1 MQNQASPIPARRQ
14 LSQST
19 TGQAPKTSSLSS
31 GSPSPIRRA
40 PPSYES
46 IRQSPEKSG
55 KIQVRSINLPMIH
68 NTSFVYK
75 SVLYT
80 FDELINVSTIGWLYR
95 IRNKFWQCRIYC
107 IIGFLTRWIY
117 CFNCS
122 WLRWRLS
129 SVYGYVC

>member
-1 MQNQASPIPARRQ
+1 MSSIDKSYINNRNFKKISKMQNQASPIPARRQ

-55 KIQVRSINLPMIH
+55 KIQVPSISLPMIH
-68 NTSFVYK
+68 KNQKPFIFY
-75 SVLYT
+75 
-80 FDELINVSTIGWLYR
+80 IP
-95 IRNKFWQCRIYC
+95 
-107 IIGFLTRWIY
+107 
-117 CFNCS
+117 
-122 WLRWRLS
+122 
-129 SVYGYVC
+129 

>member
-1 MQNQASPIPARRQ
+1 MQNQASPVPARRQ

-55 KIQVRSINLPMIH
+55 KIQVTSINLPMIH

-75 SVLYT
+75 SIFIL
-80 FDELINVSTIGWLYR
+80 LMNS
-95 IRNKFWQCRIYC
+95 
-107 IIGFLTRWIY
+107 
-117 CFNCS
+117 
-122 WLRWRLS
+122 
-129 SVYGYVC
+129 